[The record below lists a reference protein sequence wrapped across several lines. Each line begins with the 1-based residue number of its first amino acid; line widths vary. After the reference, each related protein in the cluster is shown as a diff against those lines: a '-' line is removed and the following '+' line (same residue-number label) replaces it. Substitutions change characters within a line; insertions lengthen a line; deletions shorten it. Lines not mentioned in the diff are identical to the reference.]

1 MDTLFMHHEM
11 RSRNLDNN
19 ADDVRKF
26 TNGKVELA
34 NLGDTTIGRITLEPG
49 WKWSNDVKHIVNTNS
64 CQLPH
69 TQYVISGRLRVRM
82 DDGTEQECGPG
93 EALYVPAG
101 HDAWVVGNEPF
112 VAVDFTGMK
121 EYAANTS
128 KK

>member
-1 MDTLFMHHEM
+1 MHHEM

-19 ADDVRKF
+19 PDERRKF

-34 NLGDTTIGRITLEPG
+34 NLGDATIGRMTLEPG
-49 WKWSNDVKHIVNTNS
+49 WKWSKDVKPIANTNS

-93 EALYVPAG
+93 EALYVPPG

-112 VAVDFTGMK
+112 IAVDFTGMK
-121 EYAANTS
+121 EYAATTS

>member
-1 MDTLFMHHEM
+1 MHHEM

-19 ADDVRKF
+19 PDDVRKF

-49 WKWSNDVKHIVNTNS
+49 WKRSNDVKHIVNTDS
-64 CQLPH
+64 CLLPH

-82 DDGTEQECGPG
+82 DDGTEEECGPG

-101 HDAWVVGNEPF
+101 HDAWIVGNEPF

>member
-1 MDTLFMHHEM
+1 MHHEM

-19 ADDVRKF
+19 PDDERKF

-49 WKWSNDVKHIVNTNS
+49 WKWSNDVKHIVNTDS

-69 TQYVISGRLRVRM
+69 TQYVISGTLRVRM
-82 DDGTEQECGPG
+82 DDGTEEECGPG

>member
-1 MDTLFMHHEM
+1 MHHEM
-11 RSRNLDNN
+11 RSRNVDNN
-19 ADDVRKF
+19 PDDVRKF

-49 WKWSNDVKHIVNTNS
+49 WKRSNDVKHIVNTDS

-82 DDGTEQECGPG
+82 DDGTEEECGPG

>member
-1 MDTLFMHHEM
+1 MSS
-11 RSRNLDNN
+11 RIQSRNLDKNP
-19 ADDVRKF
+19 DDVRKF

-34 NLGDTTIGRITLEPG
+34 NLGDAAIGRISLDPG

-82 DDGTEQECGPG
+82 DDGTEQEFGPSD
-93 EALYVPAG
+93 AMYIPPG
-101 HDAWVVGNEPF
+101 HDAWVVGTEPF

-121 EYAANTS
+121 EYATTTTS

>member
-1 MDTLFMHHEM
+1 MHHEM
-11 RSRNLDNN
+11 QSRNLDNN
-19 ADDVRKF
+19 PDDVRKF

-49 WKWSNDVKHIVNTNS
+49 WKWSNDVKHIVNTDS

-82 DDGTEQECGPG
+82 DDGTEEECGPG

>member
-1 MDTLFMHHEM
+1 MHHEM

-19 ADDVRKF
+19 PDDVRKF

-34 NLGDTTIGRITLEPG
+34 NLGDVTIGRITLDPG
-49 WKWSNDVKHIVNTNS
+49 WKWSNDVKPIVNTSS
-64 CQLPH
+64 CELPH

-82 DDGTEQECGPG
+82 DDGTEQESGPG
-93 EALYVPAG
+93 EALYVPPG

-121 EYAANTS
+121 EYAATS
-128 KK
+128 SNK